1 MELERF
7 IRDSES
13 EWENVIDAIQQ
24 TFIIIPASIPQVR
37 LNQPLRIKLFP
48 NYPNPFNPNTYIR
61 FNLPQSAFLQLQ
73 VYDMSGQLVRQLV
86 SGFASA
92 GNYVYQ
98 WDGRDDRSIS
108 LSSGTYIVTLKAE
121 GRHFQQKI
129 QLIK

>member
-24 TFIIIPASIPQVR
+24 TFIIIPATIPQVQQ
-37 LNQPLRIKLFP
+37 NQPERMNLFP

-61 FNLPQSAFLQLQ
+61 LYLPQSTFLQLQ

-86 SGFASA
+86 SGFAAA

-98 WDGRDDRSIS
+98 WDGRDDRNIS
-108 LSSGTYIVTLKAE
+108 LSSGTYIVILKAD
-121 GRHFQQKI
+121 GQHFQQKI